1 MLGLLAGG
9 RDAALDDLAG
19 AVLDIPDPLLGGVAS

>member
-1 MLGLLAGG
+1 MLGLLFGG

-19 AVLDIPDPLLGGVAS
+19 AVLDVPDPLLGG